1 MIDKEAL
8 TDLIEEMTILQMSE
22 LMDKDEISSV
32 DLVKAYLER
41 IARIDKSGPSLNSI
55 LEVNPD
61 ALHIAE
67 ALDAERKHK
76 GKRGVLHG
84 IPIVVKD
91 SINTGDKCILVQVPS
106 TADLYA
112 P

>member
-67 ALDAERKHK
+67 ASRKESIW
-76 GKRGVLHG
+76 RGASWYQYG
-84 IPIVVKD
+84 KD
-91 SINTGDKCILVQVPS
+91 SINTEIN
-106 TADLYA
+106 AY
-112 P
+112 

>member
-41 IARIDKSGPSLNSI
+41 IARLIRVVLFKFYTRSKL
-55 LEVNPD
+55 D

-91 SINTGDKCILVQVPS
+91 SINTGDKMHNSAGSLAL
-106 TADLYA
+106 ADLLCT
-112 P
+112 